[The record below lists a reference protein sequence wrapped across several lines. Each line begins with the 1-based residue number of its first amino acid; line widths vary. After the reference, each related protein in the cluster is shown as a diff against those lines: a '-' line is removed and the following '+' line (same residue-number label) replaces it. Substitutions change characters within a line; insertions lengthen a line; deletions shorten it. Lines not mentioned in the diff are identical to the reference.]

1 MVYLCIITYY
11 YLIFLC
17 VFFYLVKI
25 RVLDGNREKYT
36 RYWGWRALA
45 LGKNVA
51 LAEFNKGRLTMTE
64 VSCVGAHPIQVIA
77 ITSGKGGVGRTSI
90 SVNLALALA
99 SAGKR
104 VVLLDADFGQAN
116 VHVQLGLTPK
126 LTIVDVVKGNCEL
139 KDMLHP
145 GPLGVR
151 IVPASSGFNEKV
163 EFDSALYAGLIQSFS
178 DIDNSLDILII
189 DTAAGVGE
197 SVVSM
202 VRAAQ
207 EVLII
212 LTEDPSS
219 ISDAFALIK
228 SLHHTHG
235 MYRFRVLAN
244 MVKNA
249 YDGPRLFKRFTDLT
263 DKFLDIT
270 LQFAG
275 SVPYDDAMR
284 KFVHQQRGIYDA
296 LPRSGFSKAMDALV
310 FKINGWP
317 LQAEPR
323 GHQEFFV
330 EKLIRLQARG
340 GAL

>member
-1 MVYLCIITYY
+1 
-11 YLIFLC
+11 
-17 VFFYLVKI
+17 
-25 RVLDGNREKYT
+25 
-36 RYWGWRALA
+36 
-45 LGKNVA
+45 
-51 LAEFNKGRLTMTE
+51 MTE
-64 VSCVGAHPIQVIA
+64 ASCAGAHPIQVIA

-104 VVLLDADFGQAN
+104 IVLFDADFGLAN
-116 VHVQLGLTPK
+116 VHVQLGFAPE
-126 LTIVDVVKGNCEL
+126 LTIVDVIKGHCEL
-139 KDMLHP
+139 KDMLHL

-151 IVPASSGFNEKV
+151 IVPASSSYSDRV
-163 EFDSALYAGLIQSFS
+163 ELDSALYAGLIQSVS
-178 DIDNSLDILII
+178 DIENSLDVLII
-189 DTAAGVGE
+189 DTAAGIGE

-207 EVLII
+207 EVLIV
-212 LTEDPSS
+212 LTEDPTS
-219 ISDAFALIK
+219 ISDAFALIS
-228 SLHHTHG
+228 SLHRAHG

-244 MVKNA
+244 MVQNA
-249 YDGPRLFKRFTDLT
+249 HDGPRLFKRLTALT
-263 DKFLDIT
+263 DRFLDVT

-284 KFVHQQRGIYDA
+284 RVVHQQRGIYDA

-310 FKINGWP
+310 WRVNCWP
-317 LQAEPR
+317 LQVEPR

-340 GAL
+340 ATL